1 MKGSMTKMKNRR
13 IIIGIVSLL
22 AVIALAGCSG
32 IATGV
37 FQSSQTQAQ
46 ATTENVAAISQAVQ
60 SPVAST
66 TAPQGVNETTQD
78 AITTV
83 VEEVTPA
90 VVFIDTTFQPQ
101 QQNDSFSFPGSR
113 YAPQQQQPQ
122 EGQGSGVIVDGQNGY
137 ILTNNHVVKNAMEIK
152 VTLPDG
158 RTFTGTTVG
167 TDPLADIAVVK
178 IDATN
183 LPQAKLANNS
193 NLKVGSWAIAIGNPY
208 GFEDSVTVGVV
219 SALDRT
225 ISDPDTGN
233 PLMDLIQTDAAINPG
248 NSGGALVNIKGEVIG
263 INTALMTSA
272 QGIGFAV
279 NIDAASRSML
289 QIIQTGKVTRP
300 WMGITYT
307 LVTQAIADQMKLPQA
322 SGILVGTVTS
332 GGPAEKAGIKANDV
346 IQTMNGT
353 TISKADSLRQLIL
366 SMKVGDPLHLTVWRN
381 GQTLTL
387 NLTLVE
393 MPNQH

>member
-1 MKGSMTKMKNRR
+1 
-13 IIIGIVSLL
+13 
-22 AVIALAGCSG
+22 VIALAGCSG

-393 MPNQH
+393 MPNQN

>member
-393 MPNQH
+393 MPNQN